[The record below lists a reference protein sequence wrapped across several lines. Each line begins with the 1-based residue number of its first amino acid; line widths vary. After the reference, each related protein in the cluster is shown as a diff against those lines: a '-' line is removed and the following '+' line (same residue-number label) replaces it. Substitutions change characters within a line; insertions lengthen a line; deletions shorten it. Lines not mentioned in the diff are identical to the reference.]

1 VVEEFFDIEKDP
13 DCLNNLMDSSK
24 HQQALTKLQ
33 QDLEQWMVDTR
44 DPMLDV
50 FRHRDDPAARA
61 AFIEAQQAEANA
73 RSGKNRPRV
82 KS

>member
-1 VVEEFFDIEKDP
+1 
-13 DCLNNLMDSSK
+13 MDSSK